1 MSDPTDDLRE
11 DFLTEMRR
19 RFRRLRGQVRRWA
32 GYEEDLFGLGED
44 TSPPA
49 TDDELPEDAPQVYRF
64 QSDREQAAAFAVWFL
79 SRLRGVVLEPTD
91 RRAVRNG
98 EHWTASHSRAAFA
111 RGWRQARNRLR
122 QKGVAVGSLPSDDGD
137 AVIEGVFSLPAPRRA
152 LRELYLRTYRNL
164 ESVAGREAAQQVRA
178 TLLDALDEGVNPR
191 EAARRL
197 TDEVESIQ
205 KDRAETLARTE
216 TVNAYT
222 ESTIQRYRRAGVDTV
237 QHGEWSDAD
246 DSRVCPIC
254 ERLDGRE
261 IPMATIDEAT
271 FTFEPDDHE
280 PDSLAGEY
288 ALKPPA
294 HPNGRCVLLPIVG

>member
-11 DFLTEMRR
+11 DFLREMRR
-19 RFRRLRGQVRRWA
+19 RFRRLRGAVRRWV
-32 GYEEDLFGLGED
+32 GYEEDIFGLGED

-49 TDDELPEDAPQVYRF
+49 TDADRPDDAPQVFRF
-64 QSDREQAAAFAVWFL
+64 QSDREQASAFAVWFL
-79 SRLRGVVLEPTD
+79 SRLRDGVLNPTD
-91 RRAVRNG
+91 QRAVRNG
-98 EHWTASHSRAAFA
+98 EHWTASHIRAAYA

-122 QKGVAVGSLPSDDGD
+122 QEGVAVGSLPGGD
-137 AVIEGVFSLPAPRRA
+137 EDSVIEGLFSLPAPRRA

-164 ESVAGREAAQQVRA
+164 ESVADREAAQQVRA
-178 TLLDALDEGVNPR
+178 TLVGALDEGVNPR

-205 KDRAETLARTE
+205 KGRAETLARTE

-237 QHGEWSDAD
+237 QHGEWSDSS

-254 ERLDGRE
+254 SSLDGRE
-261 IPMATIDEAT
+261 IPMSGIRDAT
-271 FTFEPDDHE
+271 FVFEPDDDQ
-280 PDSLAGEY
+280 PDHLAGEY
-288 ALKPPA
+288 RMMPPA
-294 HPNGRCVLLPIVG
+294 HPSGRCTLLPVIS

>member
-1 MSDPTDDLRE
+1 MS
-11 DFLTEMRR
+11 
-19 RFRRLRGQVRRWA
+19 
-32 GYEEDLFGLGED
+32 EE
-44 TSPPA
+44 
-49 TDDELPEDAPQVYRF
+49 
-64 QSDREQAAAFAVWFL
+64 
-79 SRLRGVVLEPTD
+79 
-91 RRAVRNG
+91 
-98 EHWTASHSRAAFA
+98 
-111 RGWRQARNRLR
+111 
-122 QKGVAVGSLPSDDGD
+122 GVAVGSLPGGADDS
-137 AVIEGVFSLPAPRRA
+137 VIEGLFNLPAPRRA

-164 ESVAGREAAQQVRA
+164 ESVADREAARQVRA
-178 TLLDALDEGVNPR
+178 TLVDALDEGVNPR

-254 ERLDGRE
+254 ERLDGKE
-261 IPMATIDEAT
+261 ILLTTIDEAT
-271 FTFEPDDHE
+271 FTFEPEPDQ

-294 HPNGRCVLLPIVG
+294 HPNGRCVLLPVVT